1 MDLVE
6 IPLKSYEFKSFEDII
21 NGNYDPNM
29 LIGELVLVLFKL
41 VFCSLICHVWMC
53 TNTSC
58 TVDVIGIVE
67 EVKFQLPNGNP
78 ARVVF
83 NLKDLR

>member
-1 MDLVE
+1 MMASTEFMHIHSSFLSTGGTTLRQVDLVE
-6 IPLKSYEFKSFEDII
+6 VPLKSYEFKSFEDII

-29 LIGELVLVLFKL
+29 LI
-41 VFCSLICHVWMC
+41 
-53 TNTSC
+53 
-58 TVDVIGIVE
+58 DVIGIVE